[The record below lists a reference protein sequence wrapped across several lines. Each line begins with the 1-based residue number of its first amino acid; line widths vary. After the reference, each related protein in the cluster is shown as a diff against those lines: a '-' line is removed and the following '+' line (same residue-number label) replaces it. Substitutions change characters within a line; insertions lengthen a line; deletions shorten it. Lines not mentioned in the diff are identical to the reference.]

1 MPYLSAI
8 YEAPKDCQV
17 TTASLTLQCAKQ
29 QCKVMAAPHV
39 VSAQLCHCSWKIDM
53 ENAFEHSCS
62 AIKLYLWTFTCK
74 FSIAFMAGKI
84 VCIVRFFGVCLF
96 VCFWFFVFVF
106 FYIVVVFVIH

>member
-17 TTASLTLQCAKQ
+17 TTASLTLRCAKQ
-29 QCKVMAAPHV
+29 QCKVVAAPHV

-53 ENAFEHSCS
+53 ENTFEHSCS
-62 AIKLYLWTFTCK
+62 AIKLYLWTFTFK
-74 FSIAFMAGKI
+74 FSIAFVAGKI
-84 VCIVRFFGVCLF
+84 VRIVRFFV
-96 VCFWFFVFVF
+96 FFVFCF